1 MISEEIINTIEVWI
15 KDVEQYSFEQICA
28 KPSQNSWSLGQV
40 CVHLIENTLYFLEQ
54 ISICLS
60 NNENATEEMT
70 ESAKTMFFNNE
81 FPNDLIEGP
90 PSNDNT
96 CQPNSKDEILSSFAK
111 IKESLIYCETQ
122 ILNSMCYGK
131 TKHPGLYYF
140 NAIEWL
146 QFIEM
151 HFRHHLRQRD
161 RIKSFL
167 KLHLI

>member
-1 MISEEIINTIEVWI
+1 MISEDIKNTIEVWI

-40 CVHLIENTLYFLEQ
+40 CIHLIDSTNYFLEQ

-90 PSNDNT
+90 PSNKNT
-96 CQPNSKDEILSSFAK
+96 RQPNSKDEILSSFAK
-111 IKESLIYCETQ
+111 IKENITIYNIQ
-122 ILNSMCYGK
+122 IINSKFYGK

-161 RIKSFL
+161 RIRSIL
-167 KLHLI
+167 KLN